1 VITVKA
7 DTVELLNKL
16 RAFPQVFSDFMEEQV
31 RIEAKGG
38 IRDAIQITAP
48 GSTLTSKRRGEGTIT
63 TDVLTVFTPVVIKG
77 YRTIKKVFG
86 RTMKKP
92 VRVKTVEKHPDV
104 WAVYGQRLD
113 RKQATGRKRIG
124 RGRKQAYYADEKKLK
139 AMTKK
144 RHSGVGRLASGWLP
158 AAQKVGVKVPAW
170 IARHGAGRGTVKED
184 SRRMAY
190 TFTAGNAV
198 RYGRHAGIDRVV
210 QGVKRMRQG
219 KMHRRLPYA
228 LRAVLKKV
236 NL

>member
-7 DTVELLNKL
+7 ETVELLNKL
-16 RAFPQVFSDFMEEQV
+16 RAYPQVFSDFMEEQV

-38 IRDAIQITAP
+38 IRDAIKITPP
-48 GSTLTSKRRGEGTIT
+48 GAKRLGEHTVTSE
-63 TDVLTVFTPVVIKG
+63 VLTVFTPVVIKG

-86 RTMKKP
+86 RTLKKP

-198 RYGRHAGIDRVV
+198 RYGRHVGIDRVV
-210 QGVKRMRQG
+210 QGVKKMRQG